1 MSNTC
6 PQVALRSVGKSEVTA
21 PKPHY
26 HMMNDFKLIGAK
38 YSSVRKRKATL
49 GRLTETFREQKAERV
64 FWG

>member
-1 MSNTC
+1 M
-6 PQVALRSVGKSEVTA
+6 TA